1 MCVHVCVNRPSTGAS
16 IFEVCV
22 CLCVSTVLVQ
32 VHLYVCACVCVNSPS
47 TGASICVCSRTGAS
61 ICVCM
66 STVLIVQVRP
76 YACVCPQS

>member
-32 VHLYVCACVCVNSPS
+32 VRPYACV
-47 TGASICVCSRTGAS
+47 
-61 ICVCM
+61 
-66 STVLIVQVRP
+66 LEQVRP